1 MNMRATQKDSTINN
15 CDKLTVD
22 TNGLQSLLDCGRVTA
37 VEIGTQAEARI
48 EVGKRVLWN
57 LRKIEKYLDSIATE

>member
-1 MNMRATQKDSTINN
+1 MRATQKDSTINN

>member
-1 MNMRATQKDSTINN
+1 MRATQKDSTINN
-15 CDKLTVD
+15 CDKLTFD

-57 LRKIEKYLDSIATE
+57 LRKIQKYLDSIATE

>member
-1 MNMRATQKDSTINN
+1 MRATQKDSTINN

-57 LRKIEKYLDSIATE
+57 LRKIQKYLDSIATE

>member
-1 MNMRATQKDSTINN
+1 MRATQKDSTNNN

-57 LRKIEKYLDSIATE
+57 LRKIQKYLDSIATE